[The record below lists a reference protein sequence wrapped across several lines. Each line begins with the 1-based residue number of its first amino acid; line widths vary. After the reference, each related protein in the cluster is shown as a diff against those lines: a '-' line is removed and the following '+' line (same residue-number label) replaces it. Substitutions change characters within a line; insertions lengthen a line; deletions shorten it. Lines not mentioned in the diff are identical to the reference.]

1 MNALWVTPAVVLVAV
16 LVLRRLRPAWYWM
29 AFGVTFAAIRVLVRY
44 RSVMD
49 ACGLTVPP
57 SRWRLALARMANRP
71 VPEARSPR
79 ILRLR
84 PTATGLVLRLKLRPG
99 QDAFDFSAS
108 SDRLRHSFALHN
120 VVSREIRSGV
130 VELRMTGY
138 DVLKRVR
145 MPPAEPE
152 AEPDAALRIP
162 VALREDGEVHHRDY
176 REVPHALNVGATKSG
191 KSVYQR
197 TLVVGLA
204 PRNVALVG
212 IDCKN
217 GVELSPLA
225 ARLTALADNPGE
237 AAELLVALV
246 AYMGRVYELIRAEQR
261 ISVGLPD
268 AEITADIWDLPAHLR
283 PVPVVLLVDE
293 VAELALAA
301 NKAEEARRDQIVTNL
316 VRLSQLGRA
325 AGIHLEVCGQRFGS
339 ELGKGIT
346 MLRAQLTGRTAHRVN
361 DETSANMAFG
371 DISPDAVLAAVQID
385 KDRPGTA
392 VAGDSSGGW
401 SRIRAPHTTLRKA
414 VDICNAH
421 AHRTPEIPEL
431 APFRPQLPARVL
443 VGEVHPPKPAAASAF

>member
-1 MNALWVTPAVVLVAV
+1 MTALWVALLVVLVAA
-16 LVLRRLRPAWYWM
+16 LLLRWLRPTWFWLT
-29 AFGVTFAAIRVLVRY
+29 FGVTFAAVRVLIRY

-57 SRWRLALARMANRP
+57 ARWRLALARVANRP

-79 ILRLR
+79 ILWLR
-84 PTATGLVLRLKLRPG
+84 PTGTGLVLRLKLRPG

-138 DVLKRVR
+138 DVLRRVR
-145 MPPAEPE
+145 MPAVVPGEG
-152 AEPDAALRIP
+152 LRVP

-176 REVPHALNVGATKSG
+176 RQVPHALNVGATQSG

-197 TLVVGLA
+197 TLVAGLA
-204 PRNVALVG
+204 PQNVALVG

-217 GVELSPLA
+217 GVELAPLA
-225 ARLTALADNPGE
+225 ARFTALADNPD
-237 AAELLVALV
+237 AAVDLLAALV
-246 AYMGRVYELIRAEQR
+246 AYMGRVYELIRTEQR
-261 ISVGLPD
+261 ISVALPD

-301 NKAEEARRDQIVTNL
+301 SKAEEARRDQIVTHL

-325 AGIHLEVCGQRFGS
+325 AGIYLEICGQRFGS

-401 SRIRAPHTTLRKA
+401 SRIRAPHTTLRQA
-414 VDICNAH
+414 VDTCNAH
-421 AHRTPEIPEL
+421 AHRTPSIPEL
-431 APFRPQLPARVL
+431 EPFRPAVPVRVL
-443 VGEVHPPKPAAASAF
+443 IGKVQPKPTTATAF

>member
-1 MNALWVTPAVVLVAV
+1 MNALWVTLVVVLALA
-16 LVLRRLRPAWYWM
+16 LVLRWRRPTWYWM
-29 AFGVTFAAIRVLVRY
+29 TFGVTFATIRVLIRY

-49 ACGLTVPP
+49 ACGLTVPA
-57 SRWRLALARMANRP
+57 SRWRLALARVASRIA
-71 VPEARSPR
+71 PEARSPR

-84 PTATGLVLRLKLRPG
+84 PTSTGLVLRLKLRPG

-120 VVSREIRSGV
+120 VVSREIRSSV

-145 MPPAEPE
+145 MPAVPDEP
-152 AEPDAALRIP
+152 LRVP
-162 VALREDGEVHHRDY
+162 VALREDGQVHHRDY
-176 REVPHALNVGATKSG
+176 RQVPHALNVGATKSG
-191 KSVYQR
+191 ESVYQR
-197 TLVVGLA
+197 TLVSGLA
-204 PRNVALVG
+204 SQNVALVG

-217 GVELSPLA
+217 GVELSPM
-225 ARLTALADNPGE
+225 ARRFTALADNPDV
-237 AAELLVALV
+237 AAELLAALV
-246 AYMGRVYELIRAEQR
+246 QYMGRVYQVIRAEQR
-261 ISVGLPD
+261 ISIDLPD

-301 NKAEEARRDQIVTNL
+301 GKAEEARRDQIVTDL
-316 VRLSQLGRA
+316 VRLAQLGRA
-325 AGIHLEVCGQRFGS
+325 AGIHLEICGQRFGS

-401 SRIRAPHTTLRKA
+401 SRIRAPHTTLRQA
-414 VDICNAH
+414 VNTCNAQ
-421 AHRTPEIPEL
+421 AHRTPSIPEL
-431 APFRPQLPARVL
+431 EPFRPALPVRVL
-443 VGEVHPPKPAAASAF
+443 VGKVQPKTASAPAF